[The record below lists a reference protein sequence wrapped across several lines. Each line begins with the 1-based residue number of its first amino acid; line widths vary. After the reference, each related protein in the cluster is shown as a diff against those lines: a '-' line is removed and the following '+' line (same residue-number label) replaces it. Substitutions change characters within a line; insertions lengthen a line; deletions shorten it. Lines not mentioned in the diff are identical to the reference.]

1 MRLRDAVRV
10 LVLGK
15 GKQKQILT
23 ATDLNHLFPN
33 DSPAALK
40 RGIRSLVEV
49 GLLARVTHGVYL
61 NRAAPRLGMEAAGR
75 LVAHIRPYDVSYL
88 SYESALSWHG
98 AINPI
103 PHVETF
109 ATTGRRGRFNT
120 PVAHME
126 LTHTRRTPKE
136 IFARTLFRED
146 LRCRVA
152 SPDLALEDQRRARPD
167 LAGCYVDEVYMNEAR
182 ADWREMGGPL

>member
-15 GKQKQILT
+15 GRQRQILT
-23 ATDLNHLFPN
+23 SSDLACLFPE
-33 DSPAALK
+33 DSPAALA
-40 RGIRSLVEV
+40 RGVRSLVDV
-49 GLLARVTHGVYL
+49 GLLSRVTHGVYV
-61 NRAAPRLGMEAAGR
+61 NCAAAPMGLEAPGR
-75 LVAHIRPYDVSYL
+75 LVAHIRPHDVSYL

-109 ATTGRRGRFNT
+109 ATTGRSGRFKT
-120 PVAHME
+120 LVAHLE

-136 IFARTLFRED
+136 IFARTLFRKD

-152 SPDLALEDQRRARPD
+152 SPDLALEDQRRVRPYMI
-167 LAGCYVDEVYMNEAR
+167 GCHVEEVYLSEAR
-182 ADWREMGGPL
+182 ADWREMGGPH